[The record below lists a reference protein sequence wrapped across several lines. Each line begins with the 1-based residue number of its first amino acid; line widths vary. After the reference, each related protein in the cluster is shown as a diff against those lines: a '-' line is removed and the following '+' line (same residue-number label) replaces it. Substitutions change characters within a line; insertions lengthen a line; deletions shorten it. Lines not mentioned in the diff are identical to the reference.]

1 MKGVVFRALM
11 GVVEEHFG
19 PVMVEKMLDD
29 ARLARHGAYTTVGDY
44 PIEEFFAL
52 VQSLQRVSDASQADI
67 LRECGRRTIAYFIAT
82 QSKDEGEALGL
93 EKMLASLQGLI
104 EANYVKLYPDSVIPS
119 FQVRTAEDGWV
130 VVEYRSP
137 RPMADLAEG
146 MILGTL
152 DHLGVDTQVQRT
164 DLPPKDGRAA
174 QFRVALP
181 DT

>member
-11 GVVEEHFG
+11 GVVEEQFG
-19 PVMVEKMLDD
+19 PVVVEEMLDD
-29 ARLARHGAYTTVGDY
+29 ANLARHGAYTTVGDY
-44 PIEEFFAL
+44 PVEEFYTL
-52 VQSLQRVSDASQADI
+52 VQSLQRVSGASQADI

-82 QSKDEGEALGL
+82 QSKDEGEGLGL

-104 EANYVKLYPDSVIPS
+104 HANYVKLYPDSVVPS
-119 FQVRTAEDGWV
+119 LQVQEAKDGWV

-146 MILGTL
+146 MVLGTL
-152 DHLGVDTQVQRT
+152 DHLGIDTQVQRT

-181 DT
+181 ES